1 VPVNSRLPLGGLT
14 VARVGLIGRSH
25 LGSVSLGVSFPGMS
39 GVLAFVGNFIPY
51 VGSLISMVLP
61 VLLALLELEP
71 L

>member
-1 VPVNSRLPLGGLT
+1 M
-14 VARVGLIGRSH
+14 
-25 LGSVSLGVSFPGMS
+25 SFPGNW

-51 VGSLISMVLP
+51 VGSLIALVLP